1 MKPKMH
7 CVVGVS
13 PTHLSLTMYMNL
25 VELKATTLVFVLRQ
39 RKLCVLALRHCDVA
53 ATLPH

>member
-1 MKPKMH
+1 MKPEMH

-13 PTHLSLTMYMNL
+13 PTHLSLTIYMNL

-39 RKLCVLALRHCDVA
+39 RKLSVLALRHCNVA